1 MREFND
7 LKIAVAGTGYVG
19 LSIATLLS
27 QHHEVTAVDIIPEKV
42 ELINNK
48 KSPIQDE
55 YIEKYLAEKELNLTA
70 TLDAKEAYSDAD
82 FVVIA
87 APTNY
92 DSKKNFFD
100 TSAVE
105 AVIKLVIEYNP
116 EAIMVIKS
124 TIPVGYTAS
133 VREKFHCENIIF
145 SPEFLRESKAL
156 YDNLYPSRIIVGT
169 DMENARLVK
178 AAHIFAELL
187 QEGAIKENIDTLF
200 MGFTEAEAVKLFA
213 NTYLA
218 LRVSYFNELD
228 TYAEM
233 KGLNT
238 QQIINGVCLD
248 PRIGRNIYMS
258 VIKDKENYSSKAIKA
273 GVWYTISA
281 VLLRSISIITTPIF
295 TRLLST
301 EDYGVV
307 TSFTSWYSLLLP
319 ICSLNL
325 TYSVAKA
332 KEDFDDNIKQYIG
345 SMTLLSLIFTLLVAL
360 VSFLNINLTEKIL
373 GFDPLIIGLLFSYLA
388 CMEVVQLYQTE
399 CRFLYRFKTNVL
411 ISIIITIGSVI
422 ASLFLIISSTH
433 NRYIARIFGIVI
445 PVFVI
450 AIFILLKTIKQRSFS
465 FNVERNINYWKY
477 ALQISVPLIF
487 HVVSI
492 SILTQSDRVIIASL
506 TWIALCSLFYKKSK
520 FTYEYFK
527 EKILVRKM
535 IPMVSPQ
542 DTQCH

>member
-1 MREFND
+1 
-7 LKIAVAGTGYVG
+7 
-19 LSIATLLS
+19 
-27 QHHEVTAVDIIPEKV
+27 
-42 ELINNK
+42 
-48 KSPIQDE
+48 
-55 YIEKYLAEKELNLTA
+55 
-70 TLDAKEAYSDAD
+70 
-82 FVVIA
+82 
-87 APTNY
+87 
-92 DSKKNFFD
+92 
-100 TSAVE
+100 
-105 AVIKLVIEYNP
+105 
-116 EAIMVIKS
+116 
-124 TIPVGYTAS
+124 
-133 VREKFHCENIIF
+133 
-145 SPEFLRESKAL
+145 
-156 YDNLYPSRIIVGT
+156 
-169 DMENARLVK
+169 
-178 AAHIFAELL
+178 
-187 QEGAIKENIDTLF
+187 
-200 MGFTEAEAVKLFA
+200 
-213 NTYLA
+213 
-218 LRVSYFNELD
+218 
-228 TYAEM
+228 
-233 KGLNT
+233 
-238 QQIINGVCLD
+238 
-248 PRIGRNIYMS
+248 MS

-506 TWIALCSLFYKKSK
+506 RGNAEAGIYGLSYQYGILISVITNAICEAWQPWFFDVYRERNNEKINSAIPGITELGCMVCLGCIAISPEAIWILGGDAYRVGIWVVTPVSLSILCQYVYSHYVNIEMYYKKTSYISFGTIIAATLNIVLNYLFIPRYGFIAAGYTTFASYVVLMLVHFLITK
-520 FTYEYFK
+520 
-527 EKILVRKM
+527 KILYVKLYNDLYLFL
-535 IPMVSPQ
+535 MVFIVSVIAF
-542 DTQCH
+542 TFTMLFERTVERYILLGLLCVLYFIRNRNSLMNILKKKF